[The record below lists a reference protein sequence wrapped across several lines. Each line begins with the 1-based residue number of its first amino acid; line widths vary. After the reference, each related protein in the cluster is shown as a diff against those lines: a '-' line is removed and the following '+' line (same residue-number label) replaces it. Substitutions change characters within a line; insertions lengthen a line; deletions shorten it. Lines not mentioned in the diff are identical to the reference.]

1 MFKEMSAIAS
11 ILRALPRM
19 KEEMEGL
26 QKRLTEITV
35 EAEAGAGMVRV
46 KVNGRLEVL
55 SVAIADE
62 ALSDR
67 ELLEE
72 LIRSALNAAL
82 DKARQ
87 KVAEESSQM
96 LGALGLGGA
105 GGLPDLSGL
114 MGS

>member
-11 ILRALPRM
+11 LLRALPRM
-19 KEEMEGL
+19 KEEMESL
-26 QKRLTEITV
+26 QKRLAEITV
-35 EAEAGAGMVRV
+35 EADAGAGMVRV

-55 SVAIADE
+55 AIAIAEE

-72 LIRSALNAAL
+72 LIRSATNAAL

-105 GGLPDLSGL
+105 GDMPDLSAL